1 MALAMWRSFLAGNFK
16 TSLIRRKPLL
26 IPSLVF
32 IITILVVPVI
42 IPLPMS
48 AYRGPNLVRDHQ
60 TMSAQF
66 DVFETDVYESNIEF
80 RVALGLEINTYE
92 RIEVFANFS
101 QDGVV
106 VRSLFINM
114 TPDSLDENHG
124 VSQSISLDAGLYHVS
139 VITNYYFNDILQDPA
154 YTIILVNQPV
164 VSAFILELTAWAS
177 YQFILGACCIFL
189 FLGGI
194 CIGREEKT
202 RWSREPIDQ
211 EPPREER
218 YPSKFRRYGSQ

>member
-1 MALAMWRSFLAGNFK
+1 MLLVLWRSLLVGNFK
-16 TSLIRRKPLL
+16 TSPARRKPLL

-66 DVFETDVYESNIEF
+66 DVFETDVYDSNIEF

-101 QDGVV
+101 QDSVV

-124 VSQSISLDAGLYHVS
+124 VSQSISLEPGLYHVS

-164 VSAFILELTAWAS
+164 VSAFIPELTEWGT
-177 YQFILGACCIFL
+177 YQFILGFVVLFL
-189 FLGGI
+189 FLGGV
-194 CIGREEKT
+194 CVGREEKT
-202 RWSREPIDQ
+202 RRSDESIDQ
-211 EPPREER
+211 EPPRDER
-218 YPSKFRRYGSQ
+218 YSRRF